1 MHAAVDDEG
10 RFTDVSLWQAV
21 QNVPDPER
29 FQSILR
35 PSEGKK
41 AVGFRLDLTLE
52 WSFSCNVDWT
62 LLPIPFLDNLCN
74 FLSARDVMVLG
85 ATCREMRRRIST
97 MVLAEEARKVT
108 TCFYFWILSSLLYQ
122 VWISELERRD
132 QGARFRLDEEK
143 QEQIDMHTKR
153 ILNRIWR
160 CFLTFVASLFPC
172 GLIAQGLSGVA
183 VFLQIRNGVSIVPFE
198 DESLMYSIIWGV
210 SALYGMIH
218 RLFTD

>member
-1 MHAAVDDEG
+1 MRATVDDEG

-29 FQSILR
+29 FQSILC

-108 TCFYFWILSSLLYQ
+108 TCFYFWILSS
-122 VWISELERRD
+122 
-132 QGARFRLDEEK
+132 
-143 QEQIDMHTKR
+143 
-153 ILNRIWR
+153 
-160 CFLTFVASLFPC
+160 
-172 GLIAQGLSGVA
+172 
-183 VFLQIRNGVSIVPFE
+183 VFLALLFRFGFPNWKDETRERETDWRGNDKLRSI
-198 DESLMYSIIWGV
+198 
-210 SALYGMIH
+210 
-218 RLFTD
+218 

>member
-1 MHAAVDDEG
+1 MRATVDDEG

-132 QGARFRLDEEK
+132 QGARNRLEGERQIEINLRK
-143 QEQIDMHTKR
+143 QKI
-153 ILNRIWR
+153 
-160 CFLTFVASLFPC
+160 C
-172 GLIAQGLSGVA
+172 G
-183 VFLQIRNGVSIVPFE
+183 IV
-198 DESLMYSIIWGV
+198 WV
-210 SALYGMIH
+210 
-218 RLFTD
+218 